1 MTSTVINTSDNWE
14 MEAKLLTVDVFQP
27 YNPGRNDA
35 ELQDFLMVCWLV
47 AGKTAYIQNNKFNNF
62 KKEFDNN
69 LGIFD
74 NIKLYG
80 LDYAISMAKKH
91 GLGKYTLLTK
101 FIVEYQNQNFDLK
114 NCTAEDLEI
123 LPGIGCKTARFFL
136 INNRPD
142 YRCSVLD
149 THILRFLAE
158 KFENIPLVTPNKS
171 KYYQI
176 EQLFLDYCD
185 QNSLH
190 PREFDLQLWKQSSK
204 KPSK

>member
-1 MTSTVINTSDNWE
+1 M
-14 MEAKLLTVDVFQP
+14 
-27 YNPGRNDA
+27 
-35 ELQDFLMVCWLV
+35 
-47 AGKTAYIQNNKFNNF
+47 
-62 KKEFDNN
+62 
-69 LGIFD
+69 
-74 NIKLYG
+74 
-80 LDYAISMAKKH
+80 
-91 GLGKYTLLTK
+91 
-101 FIVEYQNQNFDLK
+101 
-114 NCTAEDLEI
+114 
-123 LPGIGCKTARFFL
+123 PGIGCKTARFFL